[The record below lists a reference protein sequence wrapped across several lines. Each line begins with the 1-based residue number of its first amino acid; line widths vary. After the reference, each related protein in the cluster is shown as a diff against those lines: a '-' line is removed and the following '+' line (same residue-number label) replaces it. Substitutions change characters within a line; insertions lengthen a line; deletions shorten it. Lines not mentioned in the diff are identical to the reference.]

1 MSAASRERLS
11 RFGGLVVDTPILQ
24 ALAVGVIFVIGI
36 VTLPGFA
43 GGNAVKSMLVLAA
56 FLGVASVGQ
65 TLVVL
70 LAGIDLSVP
79 ALIGAGNVIATQL
92 YGKEHMP
99 FFLVA
104 VIVIAFGVFVG
115 ACSGFISNRFEV
127 TPLIVTLAVGAVVGG
142 GVLLWTHG
150 TLTGSAPEWLG
161 TFTSPASSFWF
172 LPVPGVVVFWLVL
185 AVAVEVFLRRS
196 VLGRRI
202 YATGA
207 SDTVATLSG
216 VNVRRV
222 RLLTYMLSGAAA
234 TFGGVVLSGYVGST
248 YIDIGAPYLFASIA
262 AVIVGGASILGG
274 RGTYWGTVA
283 GALTLTVL
291 SAMLP
296 LFHLDTADL
305 EIVYGIVIL
314 VGVALSRLG
323 AGALQMSRRGGG
335 DPEQSDPEVVDVA

>member
-1 MSAASRERLS
+1 MNPVLDYLRER
-11 RFGGLVVDTPILQ
+11 RTTIAAY
-24 ALAVGVIFVIGI
+24 ALCAVLFAIATIHSS
-36 VTLPGFA
+36 GFA
-43 GGNAVKSMLVLAA
+43 SASNIRQLLVFASFIGFAA
-56 FLGVASVGQ
+56 LGQ
-65 TLVVL
+65 TLVI
-70 LAGIDLSVP
+70 LAGGLDLSVP
-79 ALIGAGNVIATQL
+79 WL
-92 YGKEHMP
+92 M
-99 FFLVA
+99 
-104 VIVIAFGVFVG
+104 AFGGLQLSNWTTHGMGGVLGIVLVVAAG
-115 ACSGFISNRFEV
+115 AAIGLANGYGVAWLRV
-127 TPLIVTLAVGAVVGG
+127 PPIVMTLAVGGLVQAYLMSIGQLNSSGNQAPRIAESIATDRLGPIPVVALVWLGFAVAA
-142 GVLLWTHG
+142 GVLLSRT
-150 TLTGSAPEWLG
+150 A
-161 TFTSPASSFWF
+161 
-172 LPVPGVVVFWLVL
+172 
-185 AVAVEVFLRRS
+185 
-196 VLGRRI
+196 LGRRI

-216 VNVRRV
+216 VNVKRV
-222 RLLTYMLSGAAA
+222 RLVTYMLSGAAA

-323 AGALQMSRRGGG
+323 ANALQMSRRGGG
-335 DPEQSDPEVVDVA
+335 EEKPADPEVVDVA

>member
-1 MSAASRERLS
+1 MNPVLDYLRER
-11 RFGGLVVDTPILQ
+11 RTTIAAY
-24 ALAVGVIFVIGI
+24 ALCAVLFAIATIHSS
-36 VTLPGFA
+36 GFA
-43 GGNAVKSMLVLAA
+43 SASNIRQLLVFASFIGFAA
-56 FLGVASVGQ
+56 LGQ
-65 TLVVL
+65 TLVI
-70 LAGIDLSVP
+70 LAGGLDLSVP
-79 ALIGAGNVIATQL
+79 WL
-92 YGKEHMP
+92 M
-99 FFLVA
+99 
-104 VIVIAFGVFVG
+104 AFGGLQLSNWTTHGMGGVLGIVLVVAAG
-115 ACSGFISNRFEV
+115 AAIGLANGYGVAWLRV
-127 TPLIVTLAVGAVVGG
+127 PPIVMTLAVGGLVQAYLMSIGQLNSSGNQAPQIAESIATDRLGPIPVVALVWLGFAVAA
-142 GVLLWTHG
+142 GVLLSRT
-150 TLTGSAPEWLG
+150 A
-161 TFTSPASSFWF
+161 
-172 LPVPGVVVFWLVL
+172 
-185 AVAVEVFLRRS
+185 
-196 VLGRRI
+196 LGRRI

-216 VNVRRV
+216 INVKRV
-222 RLLTYMLSGAAA
+222 RLVTYMLSGAAA

-323 AGALQMSRRGGG
+323 ANALQMSRRGGG
-335 DPEQSDPEVVDVA
+335 EEKPADPEVVDVA

>member
-1 MSAASRERLS
+1 MNLVLDYLRER
-11 RFGGLVVDTPILQ
+11 RTTIAAY
-24 ALAVGVIFVIGI
+24 ALCAVLFAIATIHSS
-36 VTLPGFA
+36 GFA
-43 GGNAVKSMLVLAA
+43 SASNIRQLLVFASFIGFAA
-56 FLGVASVGQ
+56 LGQ

-70 LAGIDLSVP
+70 AGGLDLSVP
-79 ALIGAGNVIATQL
+79 WLMAFGGLQL
-92 YGKEHMP
+92 SNWTSHGMGGV
-99 FFLVA
+99 LGIVLVVA
-104 VIVIAFGVFVG
+104 VGAAIGLANGYGVAWLRVPPIVM
-115 ACSGFISNRFEV
+115 
-127 TPLIVTLAVGAVVGG
+127 TLAVGGLVQAYLMSIGQLNSSGNQAPQIAESIATDRLGPIPVVALVWLGFAVAA
-142 GVLLWTHG
+142 GVLLART
-150 TLTGSAPEWLG
+150 A
-161 TFTSPASSFWF
+161 
-172 LPVPGVVVFWLVL
+172 
-185 AVAVEVFLRRS
+185 
-196 VLGRRI
+196 LGRRI

-216 VNVRRV
+216 VNVKRV
-222 RLLTYMLSGAAA
+222 RLVTYMLSGAAA

-323 AGALQMSRRGGG
+323 ANALQMSRRGGG
-335 DPEQSDPEVVDVA
+335 EEKPADPEVVDVA